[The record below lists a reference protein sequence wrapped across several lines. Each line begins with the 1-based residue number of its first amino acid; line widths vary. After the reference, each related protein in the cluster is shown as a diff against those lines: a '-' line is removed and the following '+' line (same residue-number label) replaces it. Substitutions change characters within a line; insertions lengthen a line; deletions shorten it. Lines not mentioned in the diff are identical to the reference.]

1 MEGLQHLERGGN
13 LFLHLRREHTLH
25 SGFDLVDSIVDDRI
39 DTDIHL
45 LGLGHLASRT
55 GRTNVEAHDDGIG
68 SGSEHDV
75 GVADGTY
82 GTMDDVDLDILGGE
96 LDERVLDSL
105 DGTVHIGL
113 DDDVEFLEVSDSQ
126 TATDLLESDVLLG
139 ADRLLALQLLTLV
152 SNLACL
158 LLGRQYVELVTGL
171 RRTVETEDRTRLTR
185 ANLLDALAALVEH
198 GLDTTVVGAGQHDV
212 AHMERTVLDEQRS
225 YVAASLVERGLD
237 DRTLGATL
245 GIGLEVEHLGLQ
257 EHFLQQLV
265 NAVTLLSRDLLALVL
280 TAPVLDEDVHVGE
293 LLTDLIGVSTRLIHL
308 VDSEYH
314 RYAGRLGMVDRLDS
328 LRHDGIVGRDDDDG
342 YICHLGTTGTHSGK
356 GRVTRRIE
364 EGDMLAILELDV
376 VGTDVLGDTT
386 GLTGDDVSVT
396 DVVEQRGLTVIDVTH
411 DGDDWAARLDIL
423 LIDHLVGIDLVHH
436 VGRYILGSEAELLG
450 HEVDGLG
457 IETLVD

>member
-1 MEGLQHLERGGN
+1 M
-13 LFLHLRREHTLH
+13 TLTWIF
-25 SGFDLVDSIVDDRI
+25 S
-39 DTDIHL
+39 
-45 LGLGHLASRT
+45 
-55 GRTNVEAHDDGIG
+55 VE
-68 SGSEHDV
+68 S
-75 GVADGTY
+75 
-82 GTMDDVDLDILGGE
+82 

-212 AHMERTVLDEQRS
+212 AHMERTVLDEQRA

-257 EHFLQQLV
+257 EHFLQQ
-265 NAVTLLSRDLLALVL
+265 ARK
-280 TAPVLDEDVHVGE
+280 
-293 LLTDLIGVSTRLIHL
+293 R
-308 VDSEYH
+308 
-314 RYAGRLGMVDRLDS
+314 
-328 LRHDGIVGRDDDDG
+328 RHP
-342 YICHLGTTGTHSGK
+342 S
-356 GRVTRRIE
+356 
-364 EGDMLAILELDV
+364 
-376 VGTDVLGDTT
+376 
-386 GLTGDDVSVT
+386 
-396 DVVEQRGLTVIDVTH
+396 
-411 DGDDWAARLDIL
+411 
-423 LIDHLVGIDLVHH
+423 
-436 VGRYILGSEAELLG
+436 
-450 HEVDGLG
+450 
-457 IETLVD
+457 